1 MGQNLLPG
9 VDHDEMRRLLSKTLE
24 YNANYYRIH
33 EPEGV
38 KNCNELQEETKEED
52 QFAMLD

>member
-9 VDHDEMRRLLSKTLE
+9 VDHDDMRNLLAKQLA
-24 YNANYYRIH
+24 YNANYYRIV

-38 KNCNELQEETKEED
+38 KSVTN
-52 QFAMLD
+52 F